1 MTRLG
6 VCARTRAFLL
16 VAAIVFAAPA
26 EIARAE
32 ALSNAQDLGHLLI
45 DDIVPPANSG
55 GALRLYLRVE
65 APDGTAL
72 TALKSTAL
80 TIRDNG
86 QLVDPRRVELT
97 TVGETRRG
105 TAAVLLLDTSRSMR
119 GKPFEQ
125 AKHAALEYLER
136 MGELDQVAVVAFN
149 DEVAVVGDFGTE
161 PEVLAKSI
169 ATLAVQKQT
178 LAKRVWDGASLG
190 LELIDKSRN
199 ALPRRIFMI
208 LFSDG
213 RDSGSTNAPTTI
225 LQRALGGPNQARTPI
240 YSVGYMGFGDA
251 GLPGLDQLSTGT
263 GASLYQLHSP
273 MELDDFFSEITTRM
287 NESYVAS
294 YPITFDGQR
303 HAIEVRVDDAADTR
317 EVDFPENTSRAPLVT
332 ALAVCALAALGVML
346 YYQARRPAGELLLTE
361 PGTGKQRFPLVRRTV
376 NIGALHSNDV
386 VLNFVSVSRHHA
398 RLTFGT
404 RGLVLVD
411 LGSKN
416 GTFINDQQIYA
427 TSSVRPGDRLRFGK
441 TRVTYV
447 A

>member
-1 MTRLG
+1 MTRLR
-6 VCARTRAFLL
+6 VWARVSACCAV
-16 VAAIVFAAPA
+16 VAIAFAASA
-26 EIARAE
+26 ENPDAE
-32 ALSNAQDLGHLLI
+32 APSKPQDRGYLLI
-45 DDIVPPANSG
+45 DDIVPPTNSG

-65 APDGTAL
+65 APDGGAL

-86 QLVDPRRVELT
+86 LVVESDRIALA

-149 DEVAVVGDFGTE
+149 DGVEVVGDFGTE
-161 PEVLAKSI
+161 HEVLAKSI

-190 LELIDKSRN
+190 IELIDKSRD
-199 ALPRRIFMI
+199 ALPRRSFMI
-208 LFSDG
+208 VFSDG
-213 RDSGSTNAPTTI
+213 RDSGSTDAPATV
-225 LQRALGGPNQARTPI
+225 LSRALGGANQPRIPI

-251 GLPGLDQLSTGT
+251 GLPGLNELSTGT
-263 GASLYQLHSP
+263 GAKLYQLHSP
-273 MELDDFFSEITTRM
+273 TELDDFFSEITTRM

-294 YPITFDGQR
+294 YPVIFDGQR
-303 HAIEVRVDDAADTR
+303 HSIEVRVDHANDTR
-317 EVDFPENTSRAPLVT
+317 EVDFPENTSRGPLVT
-332 ALAVCALAALGVML
+332 ALAVGTLAALGVML
-346 YYQARRPAGELLLTE
+346 CYRARRPVGELLLTR
-361 PGTGKQRFPLVRRTV
+361 PGTAKQHFPLTRRTV
-376 NIGALHSNDV
+376 NIGALDSNDV
-386 VLNFVSVSRHHA
+386 ILNFASVSRHHA
-398 RLTFGT
+398 RLSFGT
-404 RGLVLVD
+404 RGLLLED
-411 LGSKN
+411 LSSRN

-427 TSSVRPGDRLRFGK
+427 KSSVRPGDRIRFGEV
-441 TRVTYV
+441 RVTYV